1 MEIVDLTSF
10 VSGEILL
17 ETEFV
22 ENIKDSDW
30 DRYQDK
36 NVLVRGCGEAPLPI
50 WAFMMISAKLTPVA
64 KTIRYGNE
72 HSNIVIY
79 RRSS

>member
-10 VSGEILL
+10 MSGEILL
-17 ETEFV
+17 ETEFI
-22 ENIKDSDW
+22 EKIKDSDW

-36 NVLVRGCGEAPLPI
+36 HVLVRGCGEAPLPI
-50 WAFMMISAKLTPVA
+50 WAFMMISAKLAPVA
-64 KTIRYGNE
+64 KTVRYGNE